1 MSYLVLA
8 RKWRPQTFEEII
20 GQDHVTTTLR
30 NAIRAGRIA
39 HAYLFAGPRGVGK
52 TTAARILAK
61 AVNCEKGPTEHP
73 CNQCSSCLEITASRS
88 MDVSEIDGASNRGID
103 EIRDLRESVQYSP
116 AQGRRRVYIIDEVH
130 MLTKEAFNA
139 LLKTLE
145 EPPAHAMFIFATTEA
160 GKVPMTI
167 LSRCQR
173 FDFRRIA
180 TADMVAH
187 LRGMLQPE
195 GIEADEESLFLVA
208 QKAEGSLRDA
218 ISLLDQLISYG
229 GRSISAGDV
238 RSVLG
243 LVDAS
248 LYFRAVELARSGDA
262 AGALA
267 MVDDLSSGG
276 YELQEFVLGLLGHLR
291 RLLYISCGAGEIAL
305 AAAPPEERSR
315 YAQQSAGMD
324 SRDLMRMIR
333 LLAEAEA
340 SMRRSPQPRLILELA
355 YARLCTMDATVRIEG
370 LLSRLDGAGGGGG
383 AGPAASAGK
392 KPSIE
397 STTPP
402 GPPEAAGVTQGGQ
415 DMEALWSNL
424 LAEVKG
430 VNMILGTCLETARP
444 VGVRDGNLVLGFS
457 GPQASFSMAKM
468 ENKQLVCLVEE
479 QAARL
484 WGCRLR
490 VVCQLEGADK
500 EAPLKRASREDEV
513 ERRRQ
518 EAQSSPLI
526 SKFMKAVDGE
536 VL

>member
-8 RKWRPQTFEEII
+8 RKWRPQTFEEIV

-30 NAIRAGRIA
+30 NSIRAGRIA

-61 AVNCEKGPTEHP
+61 AVNCVQGPTEHP
-73 CNQCSSCLEITASRS
+73 CNQCSSCREITASRS

-187 LRGMLQPE
+187 LKAMLQSE

-243 LVDAS
+243 LVDTS

-267 MVDDLSSGG
+267 MIEELSAGG
-276 YELQEFVLGLLGHLR
+276 YDLQEFVLGLLGHLR

-315 YAQQSAGMD
+315 YVQQSAGMD
-324 SRDLMRMIR
+324 ARDLMRMIR

-340 SMRRSPQPRLILELA
+340 SMRRSTQPRLILELA

-370 LLSRLDGAGGGGG
+370 LLSRLDGAQDGGPGTAAPGGGEETVEK
-383 AGPAASAGK
+383 AV
-392 KPSIE
+392 
-397 STTPP
+397 PP
-402 GPPEAAGVTQGGQ
+402 GPSEELGATQGGQ
-415 DMEALWSNL
+415 DIEALWNSL
-424 LAEVKG
+424 LSEVKG
-430 VNMILGTCLETARP
+430 INMILGTCLESARP
-444 VGVRDGNLVLGFS
+444 MGVRDGNLVLGFS
-457 GPQASFSMAKM
+457 GPQANFSMAKM
-468 ENKQLVCLVEE
+468 ENKQLACLVEE
-479 QAARL
+479 QAAKL

-490 VVCQLEGADK
+490 VICQLEDAHK
-500 EAPLKRASREDEV
+500 EVLLKRTSREDEV
-513 ERRRQ
+513 ERRRLQ
-518 EAQSSPLI
+518 AQSSPLI